1 MFSTHQ
7 YFISTPLY
15 GLLIFNHVD
24 MLHQSSWLIPWW
36 TSGGFH
42 VFTFMGN
49 NDMNGHVHIHFVW
62 TSYFYISQ
70 MCACE
75 RNCWAIEQLNT
86 LHFEEQPKCFPKW
99 QPQFP
104 FLRSVRAPFS
114 HLLYN
119 TACPSFWLCLSWWC
133 WWSRTIYTNAG
144 DTASIPESGRS
155 PGGGHDNPFQYSFLG
170 HPMDGGAW
178 WAMSLGLQRIGH
190 NWSDLGCMHPMVH
203 EVVSY
208 WYFSLYFLNVL
219 LLFSGSVM
227 SDSSRPMD
235 CSTPGFP
242 VHHHL
247 LELAQTYVFWV
258 TDAVQPSRPLSSPPP
273 PAFSLSQH
281 QGLF

>member
-1 MFSTHQ
+1 
-7 YFISTPLY
+7 
-15 GLLIFNHVD
+15 
-24 MLHQSSWLIPWW
+24 
-36 TSGGFH
+36 
-42 VFTFMGN
+42 
-49 NDMNGHVHIHFVW
+49 
-62 TSYFYISQ
+62 
-70 MCACE
+70 MCAWE

-86 LHFEEQPKCFPKW
+86 LHFEEQLKCFPKW

-133 WWSRTIYTNAG
+133 WWSRTTYTNAG

-178 WAMSLGLQRIGH
+178 RAMSLGLQRIGH
-190 NWSDLGCMHPMVH
+190 NWSDLGCMHPVVH
-203 EVVSY
+203 EVMSY